1 MRIALMLLYILLV
14 MPVRV
19 RLTLSQEDFV
29 ALPYG
34 YLHITFAGVG
44 PLLNWNI
51 RMCHRR
57 AYLRLSWKKISK
69 QLPIK
74 RRHAHTAKHLN
85 TSSSLLSRIKSAALH
100 MLRGILR
107 VRVTVALGLLNAAHT
122 ALVCGIVS
130 ALLQQIPCVHVRT
143 LPQYDQ
149 TPSFYLHAD
158 CILSARAG
166 KLLLT
171 AALIAFYARHKAGGA
186 RYGREYSPD
195 WRRYAN
201 GT

>member
-1 MRIALMLLYILLV
+1 MRIALMLLYILLII
-14 MPVRV
+14 PVRV
-19 RLTLSQEDFV
+19 RLTLSQENFI

-34 YLHITFAGVG
+34 YLHIAFAGLG

-51 RMCHRR
+51 RVCHRR
-57 AYLRLSWKKISK
+57 VYLCLSWQKFSQ

-74 RRHAHTAKHLN
+74 GKYVHTTKHLHASN
-85 TSSSLLSRIKSAALH
+85 ALLARIKSAALH
-100 MLRGILR
+100 MLRSILR
-107 VRVTVALGLLNAAHT
+107 VRVTVALGLLDAAHT
-122 ALVCGIVS
+122 ALVCGIIS
-130 ALLQQIPCVHVRT
+130 ALLRQIPCVHVRT
-143 LPQYDQ
+143 LPQYAQ

>member
-1 MRIALMLLYILLV
+1 MRVALMLLYILLI

-51 RMCHRR
+51 RVRHRQG
-57 AYLRLSWKKISK
+57 YLHLSWRNISK
-69 QLPIK
+69 RLPIK
-74 RRHAHTAKHLN
+74 RRHMHVAKRLS
-85 TSSSLLSRIKSAALH
+85 TSNALLVRIKSAALH

-107 VRVTVALGLLNAAHT
+107 VRVTVALGLLDAAHT
-122 ALVCGIVS
+122 ALVCGIIS
-130 ALLQQIPCVHVRT
+130 ALLRQIPCVHVRT
-143 LPQYDQ
+143 LPQYAQ

-158 CILSARAG
+158 CILSARVG

>member
-1 MRIALMLLYILLV
+1 MRIALTLLYILLI

-51 RMCHRR
+51 RVCHRR
-57 AYLRLSWKKISK
+57 VCLHLSWRNFSI

-74 RRHAHTAKHLN
+74 RRHVHAAKHFHSDN
-85 TSSSLLSRIKSAALH
+85 ALLARIKSAALH

-107 VRVTVALGLLNAAHT
+107 VRVTVALGLLDAAHT
-122 ALVCGIVS
+122 ALVCGIIS
-130 ALLQQIPCVHVRT
+130 ALLQQIPCVHVRA
-143 LPQYDQ
+143 LPQYAQ